1 MSKVNY
7 TGFISGALCKSIRYS
22 SAPAVT
28 SRKDAKPVYEGLFEF
43 VMSHYAGEVA
53 RMRAGVRRGDV

>member
-1 MSKVNY
+1 MSKINY
-7 TGFISGALCKSIRYS
+7 TGFIAGSLCKSVRRN

-28 SRKDAKPVYEGLFEF
+28 SRKDDKPVYAGLFDF